1 MILLDNSN
9 FGMRW
14 HGCSPS
20 EKCRQRTNLTPS
32 DRAKL
37 NTMPQRLGLKN
48 NCREFPIRSANR
60 ETTLS
65 SKHALINQYCVSCHN
80 AEEEK
85 GDLILEGISLQNP
98 AENPELWEKVVKRLE
113 SRQMPPADRKRPNE
127 ASYDAVIASLTDTLD
142 AHAAVNQSPGRVD
155 TFRRL
160 EPNRICEFHT
170 RSSWSRDRCG
180 SCCRKIRRVM
190 GSIT

>member
-1 MILLDNSN
+1 M
-9 FGMRW
+9 
-14 HGCSPS
+14 
-20 EKCRQRTNLTPS
+20 
-32 DRAKL
+32 
-37 NTMPQRLGLKN
+37 
-48 NCREFPIRSANR
+48 
-60 ETTLS
+60 
-65 SKHALINQYCVSCHN
+65 LINQYCVSCHN

-127 ASYDAVIASLTDTLD
+127 DAVIASLTDTLD

-160 EPNRICEFHT
+160 NRTEYANSI
-170 RSSWSRDRCG
+170 RDLLG
-180 SCCRKIRRVM
+180 VEIDAASACCRKIRRVM